1 VRKRSSAALGL
12 GYSLNRRTVLSV
24 DFAGGASR
32 ASTGRTEINS
42 GDLLQTGNQ
51 NSRFLSTNL
60 GLQTRLFS
68 RLFVNASLLAIWQG
82 YDLSQTVYLG
92 SFGNKL
98 LITDS
103 FLPLTATGY
112 RLPRQSSDFGVGWR
126 FSNSLFVQYVYST
139 SYSGRFRR

>member
-1 VRKRSSAALGL
+1 M
-12 GYSLNRRTVLSV
+12 LSV

-82 YDLSQTVYLG
+82 YDLSQTVYPG
-92 SFGNKL
+92 SFGEYTAHHRL
-98 LITDS
+98 VSASDS
-103 FLPLTATGY
+103 HWLQAAAPVL
-112 RLPRQSSDFGVGWR
+112 RLRRGVA
-126 FSNSLFVQYVYST
+126 FFQ
-139 SYSGRFRR
+139 